1 VIRSLATAFAFG
13 TVLPVPRAA
22 HAALGRGAMAALPVV
37 GAVLG
42 ALAAAVTWGGEVAF
56 GRSSLL
62 PGMLA
67 VATLLLATRGLHID
81 GLADTADGLGC
92 YGPPQRA
99 LAVMRDGST
108 GPFGVAAVVVA
119 ILLQGL
125 AFSALGAAP
134 GIAGLVGIPGIPG
147 IPGIVV
153 AVAAGRVAAVLACR
167 RGVPAAE
174 GGALGAAVA
183 GSQPAPVVAAWVA
196 VLIAA
201 SCLAGPRP
209 WQGPVAA
216 LVGLCCG
223 AGLVAHCVRRF
234 GGITGDV
241 LGAAIEVTT
250 TVTAVALAALVRV

>member
-1 VIRSLATAFAFG
+1 MIRSLATAFAFG

-22 HAALGRGAMAALPVV
+22 HAALGRSAMAALPVV

-125 AFSALGAAP
+125 AFSALGATP
-134 GIAGLVGIPGIPG
+134 GIAGLVG

-201 SCLAGPRP
+201 SCLAGPRL